1 MITNTLWGSLTAICS
16 NVTAYDQNMN
26 TTKDQYLTR
35 IESKYDLVRKDIAIR
50 NAFSTLLDSEGCES
64 KKEALKKVMDVYLL
78 RECCSLVL
86 IDMQTCISCM
96 SNGEDTHVLYENK
109 FFLKHIKA
117 TMVEGYSL
125 ICLKDDNKKN
135 SNWYNTGLAVAFLND
150 NELRLK
156 YYDID
161 AQLEGFRSGRSIT
174 RFRNVVYHYDSDP
187 SKVFTQI
194 KNIKSSEQILN
205 RAKDFCNVLDQAVL
219 FADEV
224 IAAIEKNFDIATPDV
239 SITSLNGKENKH
251 REMDSINQGGN
262 AVNLFSHVIGKT
274 VLHIVDTNLMYNGL
288 AEFNNLYNKLP
299 DIPEIGFAKPKFE
312 EYDFSLAS
320 LSCYQYV
327 YFATID
333 ISTLLTAYFNALSLV
348 PKIFLLRRIHI
359 CALAILQK
367 IYVVDETS
375 NEVVDGYWKTI
386 NDELTK
392 TEDYNYDV
400 GDIVSNLKALN
411 DKVLSTFDRHVF
423 AHYYKGHRPEVERF
437 VQKLESMEPAVEIGK
452 ALMFIDTLQKIQDCL
467 YGLLLNR
474 AEALDR
480 ITKENYEQLKEN
492 WSKTKENIS
501 KLQDANY
508 KDAMT
513 RLATEFERQIDEIN
527 NNTIS
532 E

>member
-1 MITNTLWGSLTAICS
+1 MITNTLWGSLTAICP

-194 KNIKSSEQILN
+194 KNILN
-205 RAKDFCNVLDQAVL
+205 S
-219 FADEV
+219 
-224 IAAIEKNFDIATPDV
+224 AT
-239 SITSLNGKENKH
+239 L
-251 REMDSINQGGN
+251 
-262 AVNLFSHVIGKT
+262 
-274 VLHIVDTNLMYNGL
+274 
-288 AEFNNLYNKLP
+288 
-299 DIPEIGFAKPKFE
+299 
-312 EYDFSLAS
+312 
-320 LSCYQYV
+320 
-327 YFATID
+327 
-333 ISTLLTAYFNALSLV
+333 
-348 PKIFLLRRIHI
+348 
-359 CALAILQK
+359 
-367 IYVVDETS
+367 
-375 NEVVDGYWKTI
+375 
-386 NDELTK
+386 
-392 TEDYNYDV
+392 
-400 GDIVSNLKALN
+400 
-411 DKVLSTFDRHVF
+411 
-423 AHYYKGHRPEVERF
+423 
-437 VQKLESMEPAVEIGK
+437 
-452 ALMFIDTLQKIQDCL
+452 
-467 YGLLLNR
+467 
-474 AEALDR
+474 
-480 ITKENYEQLKEN
+480 
-492 WSKTKENIS
+492 
-501 KLQDANY
+501 
-508 KDAMT
+508 
-513 RLATEFERQIDEIN
+513 
-527 NNTIS
+527 
-532 E
+532 